1 MLRAKSLGN
10 ARDQNWVIF
19 TADQQLYKVACQIIW
34 SYPENFSSFIL
45 SLGGMHYLMSF
56 VEAVGA
62 NTAGSGVAEV
72 LESTFFG
79 VTKMLTGKKFPQN
92 IRALKMLTE
101 ELLRGIFQDNP
112 SIQSMNALQTH
123 LDILCSRSRTAKLWI
138 NNIVRPTFIIM
149 KFVRAEREN
158 AFLLHLKAV
167 EDAIP
172 YCFSAGHVNYA
183 RYGVHY
189 LLQMQSLPEE
199 VRCRC
204 KKREHTLHLKSGIW
218 NGIWYVNFIIVQF
231 RNRKKINAFSFQVRH
246 GN

>member
-45 SLGGMHYLMSF
+45 RLGGMHYLMSF
-56 VEAVGA
+56 VGAVGA

-158 AFLLHLKAV
+158 AFSLHLKAV

-172 YCFSAGHVNYA
+172 YFFSAGHVNYA

-231 RNRKKINAFSFQVRH
+231 RNRKK
-246 GN
+246 